1 MSAADTPEG
10 GGRDDGPTGRQ
21 SSAADGRRFGNRSR
35 LSDSRAPREGAR
47 LFLTDVVAAGL
58 EETTKRVTELGAQVE
73 ARAADIS
80 DEQQARASVAACVER
95 FGRLDV
101 LCNNAGIIAY
111 ERAHEMSLAFWRRIL
126 SVNLDGTFLMTRE
139 AIPHLLATKGAI
151 VNLGSTAG
159 LAGLAYGSAYSAS
172 KGRHPCVH
180 AGGSPSS
187 TRIRACAPT
196 RSARL
201 DPDRHVGD
209 GQAAEEREAR
219 ADEPPGVSARR
230 AGPEV
235 IADVVVFLASDESRF
250 ITGTEIRV
258 DGAALA

>member
-1 MSAADTPEG
+1 MGRLDDKVLLLTGAASG
-10 GGRDDGPTGRQ
+10 IGRATALR
-21 SSAADGRRFGNRSR
+21 AA
-35 LSDSRAPREGAR
+35 REGAQ

-58 EETTKRVTELGAQVE
+58 EDTAKRATEQGAQVGF
-73 ARAADIS
+73 RTADIS
-80 DEQQARASVAACVER
+80 DESQARESVAACVER

-139 AIPHLLATKGAI
+139 AIPHLLATRGAI

-159 LAGLAYGSAYSAS
+159 LSGLAYGSAYSAS
-172 KGRHPCVH
+172 KGAIH
-180 AGGSPSS
+180 AFTRAIAVEYADQGLRANSICPASIQTGMSS
-187 TRIRACAPT
+187 TGKLPKAAKFELMN
-196 RSARL
+196 RL
-201 DPDRHVGD
+201 SSLHG
-209 GQAAEEREAR
+209 A
-219 ADEPPGVSARR
+219 

-235 IADVVVFLASDESRF
+235 IADVVVFLASDEARF
-250 ITGTEIRV
+250 VTGTEIRV

>member
-1 MSAADTPEG
+1 MGRLDDKVLLLTGAASGIGRASALH
-10 GGRDDGPTGRQ
+10 
-21 SSAADGRRFGNRSR
+21 AA
-35 LSDSRAPREGAR
+35 REGAS

-58 EETTKRVTELGAQVE
+58 EDTAKRVAEIGAQVE

-80 DEQQARASVAACVER
+80 DEPQARASVAACIER

-111 ERAHEMSLAFWRRIL
+111 ERVHEMSLAFWRRIL

-159 LAGLAYGSAYSAS
+159 LSGLAYGAAYSAS
-172 KGRHPCVH
+172 KGAIH
-180 AGGSPSS
+180 AF
-187 TRIRACAPT
+187 TRAIA
-196 RSARL
+196 
-201 DPDRHVGD
+201 V
-209 GQAAEEREAR
+209 EY
-219 ADEPPGVSARR
+219 ADEGLRANSICPASIQTGMSGTAKLPKAAKIELLNRLGSLHGP

-235 IADVVVFLASDESRF
+235 IADLVVFLASDEARF
-250 ITGTEIRV
+250 ISGTEIRV

>member
-1 MSAADTPEG
+1 MMGRLDEKVLLLTGAASGIGRASAV
-10 GGRDDGPTGRQ
+10 R
-21 SSAADGRRFGNRSR
+21 AA
-35 LSDSRAPREGAR
+35 REGAR

-58 EETTKRVTELGAQVE
+58 EETSKRVTELGAQVE
-73 ARAADIS
+73 IRTADIS

-95 FGRLDV
+95 YGRLDV

-139 AIPHLLATKGAI
+139 AIPHLLATRGAI

-159 LAGLAYGSAYSAS
+159 LSGLAYGSAYSAS
-172 KGRHPCVH
+172 KGAIH
-180 AGGSPSS
+180 AFTRAIAVEYADQGLRANSICPASIQTGMGTANLPKGAKIALLNRLSS
-187 TRIRACAPT
+187 LHGA
-196 RSARL
+196 
-201 DPDRHVGD
+201 
-209 GQAAEEREAR
+209 
-219 ADEPPGVSARR
+219 

-235 IADVVVFLASDESRF
+235 IAEVVLFLASDEARF
-250 ITGTEIRV
+250 VTGTEIRV

>member
-1 MSAADTPEG
+1 MGRLEDKVLLLTGAASGIGRASAI
-10 GGRDDGPTGRQ
+10 R
-21 SSAADGRRFGNRSR
+21 AA
-35 LSDSRAPREGAR
+35 REGAR

-80 DEQQARASVAACVER
+80 DEQQARSSVAACVER

-172 KGRHPCVH
+172 KGAIH
-180 AGGSPSS
+180 AF
-187 TRIRACAPT
+187 TRAIAVEYADQGLRANSICPASIQTGMSGTAKLPKN
-196 RSARL
+196 AKLDLMNRL
-201 DPDRHVGD
+201 ASLHG
-209 GQAAEEREAR
+209 A
-219 ADEPPGVSARR
+219 

-250 ITGTEIRV
+250 VTGAEIRV